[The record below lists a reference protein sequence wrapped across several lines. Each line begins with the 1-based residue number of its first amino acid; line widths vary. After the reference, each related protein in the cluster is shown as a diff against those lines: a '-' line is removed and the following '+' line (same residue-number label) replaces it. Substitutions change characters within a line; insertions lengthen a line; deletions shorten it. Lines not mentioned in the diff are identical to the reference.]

1 MLKLADDRTEV
12 ITYDKKSMFREE
24 MRHFAD
30 WVPNA
35 TQPGVTGD
43 DGLRATRIAELALN
57 GGGLY

>member
-1 MLKLADDRTEV
+1 
-12 ITYDKKSMFREE
+12 MFRDE

-30 WVPNA
+30 WVRNGSEPL
-35 TQPGVTGD
+35 VTGD